1 MDIEDSENN
10 QDNMDLY
17 EMPSEELQKIL
28 DAYGHS
34 IDDFKYSLYLKIVQ
48 KDTNSSPNS
57 KDPLFDYHAK
67 YLQAI
72 SFWISLLDHA
82 NINTPIITDPIVQ
95 DKFNKITNITNF
107 FVSNDDSDYR
117 ILAYNI
123 LSKKSTEHPEF
134 FNLNK

>member
-10 QDNMDLY
+10 QDKMDLY

-28 DAYGHS
+28 DAYGNS
-34 IDDFKYSLYLKIVQ
+34 IDDFKYALYLKIVQ
-48 KDTNSSPNS
+48 KDTNSKPNS
-57 KDPLFDYHAK
+57 KDPLYDYHAK

-82 NINTPIITDPIVQ
+82 DINAPIINESVVHDN
-95 DKFNKITNITNF
+95 FNMITNMTKY
-107 FVSNDDSDYR
+107 FVSNNTDYR

>member
-1 MDIEDSENN
+1 MDIEDNDSNT
-10 QDNMDLY
+10 DNMDLY

-28 DAYGHS
+28 DAYGQS
-34 IDDFKYSLYLKIVQ
+34 IDDFKYTLYLNIVQ
-48 KDTNSSPNS
+48 KDTNSRPNS
-57 KDPLFDYHAK
+57 KDPLYDYHAK

-82 NINTPIITDPIVQ
+82 IINEPIINDSKVQ
-95 DKFNKITNITNF
+95 DKFNIITNMTKN
-107 FVSNDDSDYR
+107 FVSNDTDYR

-134 FNLNK
+134 FNLVK